1 MISGLIRGQSRFLT
15 AALLLALLALLI
27 GAIAIPAWS
36 MNRHYDAL
44 ISGMSDQLAIYKRV
58 ATHSDAYQAEYQ
70 QLVRLQQL
78 DKRYLQGATES
89 LATAELQ
96 RTVKQVVAGGK
107 GDIIST
113 QVMPTTEQEGFKRV
127 AIRTRMKSTLE
138 DMVAIFHALESG
150 KPYLF
155 IDDVT
160 IRSRPVSR
168 RRLPA
173 YKALDQTLSILDI
186 DFRLS
191 GYLRGEKR

>member
-1 MISGLIRGQSRFLT
+1 MISRLSRGQSRFL
-15 AALLLALLALLI
+15 AATMLLVLVALVV

-36 MNRHYDAL
+36 MNRHYDEL

-58 ATHSDAYQAEYQ
+58 ATHSGEYQAEYQ
-70 QLVRLQQL
+70 RLVRLQQQ

-96 RTVKQVVAGGK
+96 RTVKQVVAGRK

-113 QVMPTTEQEGFKRV
+113 QVVPTTEEEGFKRV

-138 DMVAIFHALESG
+138 DMVTIFHTLESS

-173 YKALDQTLSILDI
+173 YKELDQTLRILDI

-191 GYLRGEKR
+191 GYMRSEKR